1 MTSEFEI
8 STNLLSISFSDE
20 GCPSIGQPR
29 KHVVCYYDGK
39 RPVSSL
45 NICLCTHLI
54 YTSIGINEY
63 GQLHLSESKYK
74 FSSKVFSTISRLYL
88 INL

>member
-1 MTSEFEI
+1 MNIFELI
-8 STNLLSISFSDE
+8 IFVLLNLRNLIHLTLFISDE

-54 YTSIGINEY
+54 YTSIGINDY
-63 GQLHLSESKYK
+63 GELHLSESK
-74 FSSKVFSTISRLYL
+74 FL
-88 INL
+88 